1 MKNNEIQELSIS
13 DVRSKLA
20 PRTENASPE
29 IFTFSDL
36 HNIESTDRVYRIDF
50 MVFYQCERGEADVI
64 IDGRPVTVKAGDL
77 VVRVDQQLMTGP
89 RVSDDFEGRGVVLS
103 RRLAQESLYGMQ
115 KMWLYLYELFQ
126 HPVYTLSPAGQQWF
140 ARFYRLINERIGWRD
155 HAFYRE
161 ALTACL
167 RIFFFDICHWLHERV
182 GARLEVSSRS
192 YHLFEQ
198 FLDLVQKNY
207 KHERSVKWYSDR
219 LCLTPKYLSEIVKQA
234 SGRTARQ
241 WLMAFVLIE
250 IKSLLRN
257 TDYSIKQIAQEMN
270 FSSQSSF
277 GKYFHHATGLTPK
290 EYRNG

>member
-1 MKNNEIQELSIS
+1 M
-13 DVRSKLA
+13 
-20 PRTENASPE
+20 
-29 IFTFSDL
+29 
-36 HNIESTDRVYRIDF
+36 
-50 MVFYQCERGEADVI
+50 
-64 IDGRPVTVKAGDL
+64 
-77 VVRVDQQLMTGP
+77 
-89 RVSDDFEGRGVVLS
+89 
-103 RRLAQESLYGMQ
+103 
-115 KMWLYLYELFQ
+115 
-126 HPVYTLSPAGQQWF
+126 
-140 ARFYRLINERIGWRD
+140 
-155 HAFYRE
+155 
-161 ALTACL
+161 
-167 RIFFFDICHWLHERV
+167 
-182 GARLEVSSRS
+182 
-192 YHLFEQ
+192 
-198 FLDLVQKNY
+198 QKNY